1 MKNNLL
7 SFLIVF
13 LLAACAPQI
22 DPSLTSGVKGQVFI
36 GPTCPVVQIDNP
48 CLDQPYQAKLTVLRL
63 DGKKIAQ
70 ASSDAEGNFEIK
82 LPAGKYILHPE
93 SPEGGILPRA
103 EDVEFTVNPD
113 EFTEIVVNFDS
124 GIR

>member
-1 MKNNLL
+1 MYDHIGLRVKDVG
-7 SFLIVF
+7 SSARFYGAA
-13 LLAACAPQI
+13 LASVDFTDRYFHTPGRFAAKK
-22 DPSLTSGVKGQVFI
+22 DSG
-36 GPTCPVVQIDNP
+36 D
-48 CLDQPYQAKLTVLRL
+48 LDVTPAGL

-113 EFTEIVVNFDS
+113 EYTEIVVNFDS